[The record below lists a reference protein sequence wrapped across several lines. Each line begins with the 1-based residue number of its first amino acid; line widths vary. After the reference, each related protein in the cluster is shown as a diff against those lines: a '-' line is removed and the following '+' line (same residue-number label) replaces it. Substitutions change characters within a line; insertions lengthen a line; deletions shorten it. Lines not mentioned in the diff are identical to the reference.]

1 METGEPEAV
10 AAFLQTRL
18 DTLGR
23 EDKAQVGRVVR
34 LVRYSCRRNKAC
46 LQEAVNAEV
55 GCWAGW

>member
-23 EDKAQVGRVVR
+23 EDKAQASSVVVAAAAAAPPA
-34 LVRYSCRRNKAC
+34 LPSCCAASC
-46 LQEAVNAEV
+46 
-55 GCWAGW
+55 